1 MKSAGAE
8 VHHYDVTNDD
18 KLFAEFLKAQKSM
31 GSLNT
36 AAYSLKYCSGSDF
49 PKYVSCIKA
58 FSLNIYTHDITPLYT
73 CSCPARRGQFS
84 GKIKG
89 GAGSWVT
96 RL

>member
-36 AAYSLKYCSGSDF
+36 AATAQHQNPDHEYEDF
-49 PKYVSCIKA
+49 PKTYA
-58 FSLNIYTHDITPLYT
+58 LNIHEIE
-73 CSCPARRGQFS
+73 
-84 GKIKG
+84 
-89 GAGSWVT
+89 
-96 RL
+96 

>member
-36 AAYSLKYCSGSDF
+36 AAYFITLFIYC
-49 PKYVSCIKA
+49 I
-58 FSLNIYTHDITPLYT
+58 
-73 CSCPARRGQFS
+73 
-84 GKIKG
+84 
-89 GAGSWVT
+89 
-96 RL
+96 